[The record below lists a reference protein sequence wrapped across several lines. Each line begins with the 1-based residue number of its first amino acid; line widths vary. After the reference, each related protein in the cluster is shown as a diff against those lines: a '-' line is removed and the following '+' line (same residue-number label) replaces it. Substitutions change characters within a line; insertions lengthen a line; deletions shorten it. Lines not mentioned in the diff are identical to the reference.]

1 MASMSSETDLLVS
14 ACCGH
19 TFALSRLQS
28 VRFIEEQHFP
38 LRALRTVAER
48 ANGVVRCSVCGEP
61 SLVDSVCDS
70 TSDKPVTYLT
80 ADAAPL
86 MSIRQQEARA
96 FTLATDGVL
105 IVPSAISASAAARA
119 NAVAEAALDG
129 VLAAPLRS
137 GRRRRRF
144 PQSPCLL
151 GEVREPAFRFE
162 ILLELC
168 SPMHSVLR
176 ELLADEQPIGSS
188 LSQALGEDAALG
200 M

>member
-70 TSDKPVTYLT
+70 TSDKHCVVYC
-80 ADAAPL
+80 
-86 MSIRQQEARA
+86 
-96 FTLATDGVL
+96 VL
-105 IVPSAISASAAARA
+105 YSYKRVP
-119 NAVAEAALDG
+119 N
-129 VLAAPLRS
+129 
-137 GRRRRRF
+137 
-144 PQSPCLL
+144 
-151 GEVREPAFRFE
+151 
-162 ILLELC
+162 
-168 SPMHSVLR
+168 SVIN
-176 ELLADEQPIGSS
+176 DII
-188 LSQALGEDAALG
+188 D
-200 M
+200 